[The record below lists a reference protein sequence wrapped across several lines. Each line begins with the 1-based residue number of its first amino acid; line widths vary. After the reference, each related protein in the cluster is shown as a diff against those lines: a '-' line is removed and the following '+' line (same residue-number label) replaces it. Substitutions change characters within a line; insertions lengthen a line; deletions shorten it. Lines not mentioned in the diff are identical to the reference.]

1 MRILGNT
8 VGFSYRSMLALN
20 QMARALYSRMRT
32 LLLILVLTLLAPLTH
47 AQGTRADY
55 ERADALPGEWNTLVR
70 NAEVRVRWL
79 TPTYPVY
86 QFDLPDGSSE
96 WRTIDLDTSE
106 VAPALDM
113 ERIAEQLRSLGITD
127 PPRVTWFDAA
137 QEDGQ
142 PLTIIFTLA
151 GHGGLWSVHADASN
165 LRELSPKDFPEQLG
179 LKRANTDRSNGGGP
193 ATSVFV
199 LNAHNEPV
207 EFQWLDSSGDAK
219 TYATLEPGQSHR
231 QGTYTNH
238 AWRVITTSGKTLGVY
253 LATEEP
259 GVIIAAKKSK
269 REQDKEFQEVLG
281 KVGFRSER
289 VNPSPDGQY
298 DVELGMYQVS
308 LRNTETGEQTYL
320 SEHHQSEEVEHEGV
334 YWSPDSTKLVSLRVE
349 RAPRRKVHI
358 VVSTPDERTPDDLQP
373 ELVTFDYVKP
383 GDPIDQPK
391 PALFSAER
399 LGEIKLNNWP
409 IGDTW
414 SINRIQ
420 WAPDSSAFYYLYNE
434 RGHQTLRV
442 VRVDAQTG
450 DSRVIIE
457 ETSDT
462 FINYSNKTYL
472 NILHDRGEIIW
483 MSERSGYN
491 HLYRFD
497 ATTGELINPITEG
510 DWVVR
515 AVDHFDPDTGDLRLR
530 IMGYHQ
536 DQDPYHIHYARVNI
550 DGSGFTLLTQG
561 DGTHAIDFSPDGAYY
576 CDRYSRV
583 DLPPVTELRR
593 TSDGSKIARLAEADW
608 SPLIRAGWNPPER
621 FVAKG
626 RDGKTDI
633 WGFIQKP
640 TNFDPSTKYPVIES
654 IYAGPHGQH
663 VPKSF
668 SIWRGS
674 RSLSE
679 LGFITV
685 HIDGMGTNWRSKAFH
700 DVAWKN
706 IKDAGFPDRIAWM
719 KAAAK
724 DRPWM
729 DLSRVG
735 IFGVSAGG
743 QNAMAAL
750 LWHNDFYKAAVADC
764 GCHDNRMD
772 KIWWNEAWMG
782 YPIDASYSAS
792 SNRDNAHLL
801 KGDLLLT
808 VGELDQNVD
817 PASTMQVVDALIK
830 ADKDFEFINFPGL
843 GHGTIGSPYGKR
855 RMRDFFVRSL
865 WGVEPRRE

>member
-1 MRILGNT
+1 MRNLIL
-8 VGFSYRSMLALN
+8 L
-20 QMARALYSRMRT
+20 
-32 LLLILVLTLLAPLTH
+32 LVLTLLTTLTH

-55 ERADALPGEWNTLVR
+55 ARADALPGEWNTLVR

-86 QFDLPDGSSE
+86 QFDLPNGSSE
-96 WRTIDLDTSE
+96 WRTVDMETGE
-106 VAPALDM
+106 VTPALDM
-113 ERIAEQLRSLGITD
+113 GRIAAQLRELGVEDT
-127 PPRVTWFDAA
+127 PRVTWFDAVE
-137 QEDGQ
+137 QDGQ
-142 PLTIIFTLA
+142 GLMIVFTLENQP
-151 GHGGLWSVHADASN
+151 GLWGVDADATN
-165 LRELSPKDFPEQLG
+165 LHRIEHDQIPLG
-179 LKRANTDRSNGGGP
+179 LSIERANVDRSQGGGP
-193 ATSVFV
+193 STSVLV
-199 LNAHNEPV
+199 LNAHDEPI
-207 EFQWLDSSGDAK
+207 EFQWLDSSGNAK

-238 AWRVITTSGKTLGVY
+238 AWRVQTTSGRTLGVY
-253 LATEEP
+253 LATEDP
-259 GVIIAAKKSK
+259 GVIIAVERTK
-269 REQDKEFQEVLG
+269 RETDKALQETLN
-281 KVGFRSER
+281 KVGFRPER
-289 VNPSPDGQY
+289 QNPSPDGQY
-298 DVELGMYQVS
+298 DVQIGMYQVA
-308 LRNTETGEQTYL
+308 LVNKETGEQTYL

-334 YWSPDSTKLVSLRVE
+334 YWSPDSTKFVSLRVE

-358 VVSTPDERTPDDLQP
+358 VESTPDGRTPDDLQP
-373 ELVTFDYVKP
+373 ELITFDYTKP

-409 IGDTW
+409 IDDTW
-414 SINRIQ
+414 SISRIQ
-420 WAPDSSAFYYLYNE
+420 WAPDSSAFYYLYNQ

-442 VRVDAQTG
+442 VRVDAETG

-472 NILHDRGEIIW
+472 NILHDRNEIIW
-483 MSERSGYN
+483 MSERSGWN

-515 AVDHFDPDTGDLRLR
+515 AVDRFDAETGDLRLR
-530 IMGYHQ
+530 IMGYHM
-536 DQDPYHIHYARVNI
+536 DQDPYHIHYARVNL

-561 DGTHAIDFSPDGAYY
+561 DGTHDIDFSPDGSYY
-576 CDRYSRV
+576 SDRYSRV

-593 TSDGSKIARLAEADW
+593 TIDGSKVATLAEADW
-608 SPLIRAGWNPPER
+608 SELISAGWNPPER

-640 TNFDPSTKYPVIES
+640 TNFDPQIRYPVIES

-674 RSLSE
+674 RSISE

-719 KAAAK
+719 NAAAET
-724 DRPWM
+724 RPYM
-729 DLSRVG
+729 DIERVG
-735 IFGVSAGG
+735 IYGVSAGG

-855 RMRDFFVRSL
+855 RMRNFFVRSL

>member
-1 MRILGNT
+1 MDS
-8 VGFSYRSMLALN
+8 V
-20 QMARALYSRMRT
+20 YSRMRT
-32 LLLILVLTLLAPLTH
+32 VFCIPLLVLTLIVNTAH

-55 ERADALPGEWNTLVR
+55 ERADALPGDWGSLVR

-86 QFDLPDGSSE
+86 QYDLPDGSSE
-96 WRTIDLDTSE
+96 WRTVDLETG
-106 VAPALDM
+106 AITPALDM
-113 ERIAEQLRSLGITD
+113 DRIAAQLRSLGITD
-127 PPRVTWFDAA
+127 PPRVTWFDAV

-142 PLTIIFTLA
+142 PLTIVFTLA
-151 GHGGLWSVHADASN
+151 GHGGLWSVNADASD
-165 LRELSPKDFPEQLG
+165 LRELTPEDFPEQLG

-193 ATSVFV
+193 RTSVFV
-199 LNAHNEPV
+199 LNAHTEPI

-238 AWRVITTSGKTLGVY
+238 AWRVITTSGTTLGVY

-269 REQDKEFQEVLG
+269 REQDKEFQEILG
-281 KVGFRSER
+281 KVGFRPER

-298 DVELGMYQVS
+298 EVHFEKYQVR
-308 LRNTETGEQTYL
+308 LRSKDTGEQTYL
-320 SEHHQSEEVEHEGV
+320 SEHHQNEEVEYEGV
-334 YWSPDSTKLVSLRVE
+334 HWSPDSTKFVSLRVE
-349 RAPRRKVHI
+349 RAPRRQVHI
-358 VVSTPDERTPDDLQP
+358 VESTPDERTPDDLQP

-399 LGEIKLNNWP
+399 LGEIRLDNTP
-409 IGDTW
+409 IGNTW
-414 SINRIQ
+414 SINRIH
-420 WAPDSSAFYYLYNE
+420 WAPDSRAFYYLYNE

-442 VRVDAQTG
+442 VRVDAETG
-450 DSRVIIE
+450 ESRVIID

-472 NILHDRGEIIW
+472 NILHDRNEIIW
-483 MSERSGYN
+483 MSERSGWN

-515 AVDHFDPDTGDLRLR
+515 SVDHFDVETGELRLR
-530 IMGYHQ
+530 IMGYHK

-550 DGSGFTLLTQG
+550 DGSGFTLLTDG
-561 DGTHAIDFSPDGAYY
+561 DGTHDIDFSPDGSYY
-576 CDRYSRV
+576 TDRYSRI
-583 DLPPVTELRR
+583 DLPPVVELRR
-593 TSDGSKIARLAEADW
+593 TSDASKVATLAEADW
-608 SPLIRAGWNPPER
+608 SKLISAGWNPPER

-626 RDGKTDI
+626 RDGETDI

-640 TNFDPSTKYPVIES
+640 TNFDPSTRYPVIES

-668 SIWRGS
+668 SVWRGS
-674 RSLSE
+674 RAISE

-719 KAAAK
+719 KAAAA

-729 DLSRVG
+729 DIERVG
-735 IFGVSAGG
+735 IYGVSAGG

-750 LWHNDFYKAAVADC
+750 LWHNDIYDAAVADC

-782 YPIDASYSAS
+782 YPIDESYSAS

-801 KGDLLLT
+801 AGDLLIT

-817 PASTMQVVDALIK
+817 PASTMQVADALIK
-830 ADKDFEFINFPGL
+830 ADKDFEFIVFPGL

-865 WGVEPRRE
+865 WDVEPRRE